1 MALCPKRA
9 ERGVV
14 WPARGYPLQG
24 TARKEKPMRLHRT
37 HSTTLPD
44 THKYIND
51 YINDISDIP
60 PRLSLRRATRFSTAL
75 LALALGLGLAIL
87 VMLGTWLSLS
97 TRATAR
103 GTTFVAHPEEQ
114 TLSADEL
121 ADMGLSPTSIE
132 DILTRF

>member
-1 MALCPKRA
+1 
-9 ERGVV
+9 
-14 WPARGYPLQG
+14 
-24 TARKEKPMRLHRT
+24 MRLHRT
-37 HSTTLPD
+37 HSITPPD
-44 THKYIND
+44 THKHIND
-51 YINDISDIP
+51 YINDISDTP
-60 PRLSLRRATRFSTAL
+60 PCLSLRRATRFPMAIL
-75 LALALGLGLAIL
+75 LLALGLGLAIL

>member
-14 WPARGYPLQG
+14 WSARGYPLQG
-24 TARKEKPMRLHRT
+24 TARKERPMRLQRT
-37 HSTTLPD
+37 HSITPPD

-51 YINDISDIP
+51 YVNDISNTP
-60 PRLSLRRATRFSTAL
+60 PHLSLRLATRFPMAIL
-75 LALALGLGLAIL
+75 MRALGLGLAIL

-97 TRATAR
+97 TPTNAR
-103 GTTFVAHPEEQ
+103 GTTFVALPEEQ
-114 TLSADEL
+114 TLSTDEL
-121 ADMGLSPTSIE
+121 ADIGLAPISLE

>member
-1 MALCPKRA
+1 MALYPKCA

-24 TARKEKPMRLHRT
+24 TAKKEEPMRLHRT
-37 HSTTLPD
+37 HSITPPD

-51 YINDISDIP
+51 YINDISDTP
-60 PRLSLRRATRFSTAL
+60 PRLSLRRATSFSTAL

-97 TRATAR
+97 TQATTR
-103 GTTFVAHPEEQ
+103 STTFVEIGRASCRER
-114 TLSADEL
+114 A
-121 ADMGLSPTSIE
+121 
-132 DILTRF
+132 

>member
-1 MALCPKRA
+1 MSLCPKRT

-24 TARKEKPMRLHRT
+24 TARKERPMRLHRT
-37 HSTTLPD
+37 HSITLPD

-51 YINDISDIP
+51 YINDTHDTV
-60 PRLSLRRATRFSTAL
+60 PRLSLRRATRFPMAIL
-75 LALALGLGLAIL
+75 VLALGLGLAIL

-114 TLSADEL
+114 TLSTDEL
-121 ADMGLSPTSIE
+121 ADMGLSPISLE

>member
-1 MALCPKRA
+1 M
-9 ERGVV
+9 
-14 WPARGYPLQG
+14 
-24 TARKEKPMRLHRT
+24 
-37 HSTTLPD
+37 
-44 THKYIND
+44 ND
-51 YINDISDIP
+51 SSDIP
-60 PRLSLRRATRFSTAL
+60 PRLPIRRAPRFPRAIL
-75 LALALGLGLAIL
+75 VLALGLGLAIL

>member
-1 MALCPKRA
+1 
-9 ERGVV
+9 
-14 WPARGYPLQG
+14 
-24 TARKEKPMRLHRT
+24 MRLHRT
-37 HSTTLPD
+37 HSLTPPD

-51 YINDISDIP
+51 YMNDISATP
-60 PRLSLRRATRFSTAL
+60 PHLSLRRATRFPMAIL
-75 LALALGLGLAIL
+75 VLALGLGLAIL

-103 GTTFVAHPEEQ
+103 GTTFVVYPEEQ

>member
-1 MALCPKRA
+1 
-9 ERGVV
+9 
-14 WPARGYPLQG
+14 
-24 TARKEKPMRLHRT
+24 MRLHRT
-37 HSTTLPD
+37 HSITPPD

-51 YINDISDIP
+51 YINDISGTP

-97 TRATAR
+97 TQATAR
-103 GTTFVAHPEEQ
+103 STTFVASPEEQ
-114 TLSADEL
+114 MLSADEL
-121 ADMGLSPTSIE
+121 ADIGLSPTSVE